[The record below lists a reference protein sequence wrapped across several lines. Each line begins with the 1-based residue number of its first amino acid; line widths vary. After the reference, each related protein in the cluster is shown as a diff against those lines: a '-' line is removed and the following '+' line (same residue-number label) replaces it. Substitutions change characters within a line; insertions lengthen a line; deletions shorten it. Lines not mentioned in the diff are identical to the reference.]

1 MDGMQNVPNGV
12 RQYTLELDK
21 KNQILKEENQKFSN
35 VLSGFEERLNCI
47 EDEIKVLKEKNVFD
61 ELEKLLRR
69 ELCLS

>member
-1 MDGMQNVPNGV
+1 MQNVPNGV